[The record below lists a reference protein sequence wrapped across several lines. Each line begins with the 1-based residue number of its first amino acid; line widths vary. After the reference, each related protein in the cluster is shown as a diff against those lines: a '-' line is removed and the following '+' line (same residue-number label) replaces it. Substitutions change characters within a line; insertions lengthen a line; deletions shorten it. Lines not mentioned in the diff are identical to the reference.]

1 MNLSRAHTSR
11 QGQQGVMLI
20 EALIGLLIFSLG
32 ILALIGMQAV
42 AMQYTIDAKYRSEAG
57 FLANQIIGTM
67 WTDRANLSSY
77 DTSSG
82 SGTALRTAWI
92 SQVQQTLPQATGS
105 NVPEIDVVGNQ
116 VTVTVRWLRPGDVS
130 ASNHSVQAQINDA
143 N

>member
-1 MNLSRAHTSR
+1 
-11 QGQQGVMLI
+11 MLI
-20 EALIGLLIFSLG
+20 EALVGLLIFSLG

-57 FLANQIIGTM
+57 FLANQIIGAM
-67 WTDRANLSSY
+67 WTDRTNLANY

-82 SGTALRTAWI
+82 SGSPLRTSWI

-130 ASNHSVQAQINDA
+130 ASNHSVQAQITDA

>member
-1 MNLSRAHTSR
+1 
-11 QGQQGVMLI
+11 MLI

-57 FLANQIIGTM
+57 FLANQIIGAM
-67 WTDRANLSSY
+67 WTDRANLADY

-82 SGTALRTAWI
+82 SGTTLRTAWI

-130 ASNHSVQAQINDA
+130 ASNHSIQAQINDA

>member
-1 MNLSRAHTSR
+1 
-11 QGQQGVMLI
+11 MLI
-20 EALIGLLIFSLG
+20 EALVGLLIFSLG

-57 FLANQIIGTM
+57 FLANQIIGAM
-67 WTDRANLSSY
+67 WTDRTNLANY

-82 SGTALRTAWI
+82 SGSPLRASWI
-92 SQVQQTLPQATGS
+92 SQVQQTLPQASGG
-105 NVPEIDVVGNQ
+105 NAPEIDVVRNQ

-130 ASNHSVQAQINDA
+130 ASNYSVQAQITDA